1 MAVAVRPDDVVR
13 PLGRPHPGSLTVVIP
28 TLNEADRI
36 GDCLS
41 ALDWVDEIIVIDG
54 GSIDDTVRIAE
65 TLGATVLTEPGVSIG
80 AQRNAGIACATSAWV
95 LALDVD
101 ERVSSELC
109 AELTTRL
116 ATAADVDCFT
126 IRFREFYLGRE
137 LKKGANGRSFK
148 PRLFRPQFRFTE
160 VAAHERLEAVER
172 TAPLD
177 GTILHTSCRDF
188 ADQLRKVVL
197 YSQWA
202 ADDMYARGRRTRFVD
217 LAFRPFWRFFRDY
230 VLWGSWRGGS
240 LAFLLT
246 ALSAFSVFLKYAML
260 WMRHDAERRGEPP
273 PRITGAQFHR

>member
-1 MAVAVRPDDVVR
+1 MAVATRPVTQHEESGLTR
-13 PLGRPHPGSLTVVIP
+13 TGFLTVVIP
-28 TLNEADRI
+28 TLNEEDRI
-36 GDCLS
+36 ADCLT
-41 ALDWVDEIIVIDG
+41 ALGWVDEVIVVDG
-54 GSIDDTVRIAE
+54 GSTDRTRAIADA
-65 TLGATVLTEPGVSIG
+65 LGAIVILAPGLSIG
-80 AQRNAGIACATSAWV
+80 AQRNVGIARARSAWV
-95 LALDVD
+95 LALDAD
-101 ERVSSELC
+101 ERVSPELR
-109 AELTTRL
+109 AEIEDRL
-116 ATAADVDCFT
+116 QTATDVDCFT

-137 LKKGANGRSFK
+137 LSKGANGRSFK

-160 VAAHERLEAVER
+160 VHAHERLEPVER
-172 TAPLD
+172 TQQLA

-202 ADDMYARGRRTRFVD
+202 ADDLYTRGRRTRFVD
-217 LAFRPFWRFFRDY
+217 LSVRPFWRFFRDY

-260 WMRHDAERRGEPP
+260 WMRHDADRRGAPP